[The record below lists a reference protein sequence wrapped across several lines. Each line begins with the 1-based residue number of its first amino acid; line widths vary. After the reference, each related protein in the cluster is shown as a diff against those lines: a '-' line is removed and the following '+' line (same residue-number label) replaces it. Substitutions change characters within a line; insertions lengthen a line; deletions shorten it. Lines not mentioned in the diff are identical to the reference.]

1 MEGSINGKVD
11 GIEMDVQL
19 TKDGVVGRFLY
30 HSSDLSAHTNGKGA
44 VESFYLTGRKLQRLD
59 AAYCFDPHR

>member
-1 MEGSINGKVD
+1 
-11 GIEMDVQL
+11 MDVQL